1 MAELRRTVAQKSKR
15 HKYFCPEIRKY
26 LELIK
31 DTNEIANKTLRIRY
45 SSNKFNRKKFNR
57 YA

>member
-15 HKYFCPEIRKY
+15 HKYFCPEVKEY

-31 DTNEIANKTLRIRY
+31 DTNEIANKTLRTRY
-45 SSNKFNRKKFNR
+45 NSNKFNRKKELV
-57 YA
+57 